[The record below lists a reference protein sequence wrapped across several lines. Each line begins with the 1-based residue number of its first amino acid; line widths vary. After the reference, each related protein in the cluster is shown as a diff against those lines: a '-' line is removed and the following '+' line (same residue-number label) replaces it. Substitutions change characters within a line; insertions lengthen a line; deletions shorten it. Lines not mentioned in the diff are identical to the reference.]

1 MPSTKRKIE
10 LEITQREIE
19 ALTEML
25 YPGIIKKPS
34 PNSNDI
40 AKLVLNK
47 ISETYYH
54 NRQSK
59 LKLPK
64 LDDIKINEDI
74 ENDDDFDEI
83 SNMAFSLRLFDLLNI
98 IKADDF
104 TPNVTLYVMDIKTNE
119 RIEVEFNAQNILCI
133 VPETK
138 GKEKLI
144 FQVEYQ
150 EKLPVI
156 KSYKINN
163 NTLTFVNLLSK
174 LDNLNR
180 YLIQVSRRAI
190 VNVRYYKLLEND
202 RNSLQLIYNE
212 INDKRIK
219 EIRISPEKD
228 KEGNTGLEKYLF
240 IRSHF
245 QKRILYQ
252 KRVIGYIEEMR

>member
-19 ALTEML
+19 SLTEML

-40 AKLVLNK
+40 AKVVLHN
-47 ISETYYH
+47 ISETYYQ

-64 LDDIKINEDI
+64 LDDITINEEI
-74 ENDDDFDEI
+74 ENDDDFEEI
-83 SNMAFSLRLFDLLNI
+83 SNMSFPLRLIHLHDI
-98 IKADDF
+98 IEDNDF
-104 TPNVTLYVMDIKTNE
+104 TPNVTLNVMDIKTNE

-138 GKEKLI
+138 GKEKLL

-163 NTLTFVNLLSK
+163 NTLTFLNLLSK

-180 YLIQVSRRAI
+180 YLIQVSKRAI
-190 VNVRYYKLLEND
+190 INVRYYKLLEND
-202 RNSLQLIYNE
+202 KNSLQLIYNE
-212 INDKRIK
+212 INDIKIK
-219 EIRISPEKD
+219 EIQLSPEKD
-228 KEGNTGLEKYLF
+228 KNGNTGLEKYLF
-240 IRSHF
+240 IKGHF
-245 QKRILYQ
+245 QKRLLYQ
-252 KRVIGYIEEMR
+252 KRVIGYIEEMM